1 MKMVIG
7 ERKMMN
13 GVIYQRVKVN
23 QLSQLILS
31 LLNQLK
37 IHKNQ
42 VNFQKLM
49 SPLNLKKK
57 MPQLL
62 MMNLWMSEVDGRGFE
77 GTNPGEMGAALW
89 LANRIIF
96 DLSYLRA
103 SAWILWQ
110 VIDNHICKE
119 GLNGKKDTG
128 MVNLNRGYWGIAVA
142 DHDEDKIILTQKYY
156 GYGQFTRYIRPGYT
170 IIATII
176 MLLLPMIVRVR
187 NSLLLPLIIMVV
199 M

>member
-62 MMNLWMSEVDGRGFE
+62 
-77 GTNPGEMGAALW
+77 
-89 LANRIIF
+89 II
-96 DLSYLRA
+96 
-103 SAWILWQ
+103 
-110 VIDNHICKE
+110 
-119 GLNGKKDTG
+119 
-128 MVNLNRGYWGIAVA
+128 
-142 DHDEDKIILTQKYY
+142 
-156 GYGQFTRYIRPGYT
+156 
-170 IIATII
+170 
-176 MLLLPMIVRVR
+176 
-187 NSLLLPLIIMVV
+187 
-199 M
+199 